1 MNATVDETLERVEQ
15 LYTAIT
21 GTRAPV
27 TNDRRAA
34 FPPEIDP
41 IVHVEHQ
48 LERMIASVESL
59 VPVPTPWSPRATMWR
74 EDEDII
80 IAVDVPGVP
89 RENVRVQVEQNAVVV
104 IGRRVAAWGRG
115 PRKPAD
121 GDTQV
126 GTFARSFALAA
137 PLAPEQ
143 LSARLDNGVLTIRLR
158 GGARQRASQV
168 SVTT

>member
-104 IGRRVAAWGRG
+104 IGRRVAAWAAALASPPTATR
-115 PRKPAD
+115 RSERLL
-121 GDTQV
+121 
-126 GTFARSFALAA
+126 ARSH
-137 PLAPEQ
+137 
-143 LSARLDNGVLTIRLR
+143 
-158 GGARQRASQV
+158 SQHRSHPSS
-168 SVTT
+168 SVRDSTTAC